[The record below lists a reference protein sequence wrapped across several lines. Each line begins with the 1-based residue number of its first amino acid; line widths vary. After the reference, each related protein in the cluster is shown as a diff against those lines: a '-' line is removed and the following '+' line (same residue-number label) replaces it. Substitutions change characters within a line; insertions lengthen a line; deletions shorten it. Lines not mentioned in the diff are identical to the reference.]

1 MPNSSLYINQIDLD
15 QEFYAWASGQDVRRF
30 NGSIWEYYDSTNS
43 AVPQVSPY
51 YLDTRCISIDP
62 EDKAWVGV
70 AQGPT
75 AGNASINQIA
85 VFWINTN
92 KIDEGDSW
100 TFQALGTFNQPQEV
114 SLIYACPFGD
124 DILAFINPL
133 NGVGGTGASDYTRIN
148 GATGGRLF
156 YYLKETDQWDETVDD
171 YTWPH
176 IYDIETKGYDG
187 KDYLYYMG
195 TSEGLF
201 VVPQGKLQTIT
212 LTNGSKYIQQA
223 KVYNTSTSGI
233 ISDNVYCLDFDENG
247 NLWIGTD
254 IGISYFDGV
263 EFWNYGVS
271 GGPITCV
278 KARDNGHVFYSMGD
292 GELGDGTG
300 LWHFN
305 GTSHTQFNTSNSSL
319 GSNAV
324 LGIELI
330 GHNTNQDGLLIHAN
344 DLWILGYNSLKLFN
358 YDLPHVYGSS
368 KYAGATGWNFTYH
381 TATGGGSPLPKVN
394 KYTWTYPEWMVYDSS
409 FLEYKHPGLDPRNLF
424 LTTKLSDIA
433 DGRAGKQPYWN
444 NWALPSFEQDQIS
457 ESIQASEWEKSIS
470 YISGASGNIGMFR
483 VTSSATQTFL
493 GEKKYYVGGYIQP
506 DIYTG
511 NYSIQFGYYADNTPA
526 ILSDYGPSLNSGTLS
541 TNNSVNNGKTGFIVS
556 YSERGNVESILP
568 FKGFSTEVQSLCS
581 SEDGLYLYASGTFN
595 RFIEVGEFV
604 WGAYGRPITTG
615 GATGA
620 PVGITNPNVPGA
632 TAGTYPGIGVPSF
645 GTVVINSPWSVSV
658 GSGDSVANTYCD
670 FGFTGFPAGTGGSYD
685 NVNLVYL
692 SFINGIGG
700 NEFSSINNR
709 LTGQSLIIVQGGNTA
724 YYRIDQ
730 IYRDT
735 NSFGIRTTYQSG
747 ATAAFPYTNGTS
759 ITIQVGQWTPSVYP
773 YTIANG
779 GSKTDSNA
787 AYVVKIGRD
796 LGSSSTFTDINGVT
810 GDYESNIRKKYRIN
824 SFRYF
829 PPVSTVALP
838 YPGGTVSTKIDSSR
852 YHVNLAITHTS
863 NTPVIFSSLKNE
875 WDRTGDIS
883 TVPYYIGDLASNE
896 FGAYIKLD
904 SDNLD
909 LVEIKSTSGSTGGF
923 SIEDI
928 KSSNNENGF
937 IITGQSSD
945 TFNMM
950 GLNILHPSPSASK
963 NYPFYIISGPTA
975 NGITGGIVDIG
986 GTSSYNDIKKIITAK
1001 DNSGY
1006 YVNTI
1011 MGDYGQG
1018 VTGTYFGS
1026 QIVLGSTGQ
1035 NYLYTAEIT
1044 DQGTLRDISYNS
1056 TGVLDRDMGFLAFD
1070 KINESQFFTSYQ
1082 INTPGLTGYSVALLK
1097 TNNAN
1102 KNLDLQN
1109 LGTFEGDLTFSKDT
1123 SSNVF
1128 IFGVNTS
1135 GSTGGTGSFVSFG
1148 STGGFSTLSEQYYPE
1163 LGINLGNIISR
1174 PGSGAWTWCD
1184 VHSTDNYME
1193 IPLLSTVVFNNYAS
1207 NIYGKKNNKWILSNS
1222 ETKDELLNIKGSPYF
1237 IYTFVDPGY
1246 YTIYNQVED
1255 SAGNIYEVSKPGFI
1269 KVIDHKDKR
1278 PDDTRP
1284 DFVDSSDY
1292 GYPNPPFL
1300 ARDYQAMRL
1309 GKDLMYHEMEI
1320 LQANKGQFGSAIV
1333 IPNNPDSTF
1342 NKE

>member
-15 QEFYAWASGQDVRRF
+15 QEFYVWASGQDVRRF
-30 NGSIWEYYDSTNS
+30 NGSSWEYYNSTNS

-75 AGNASINQIA
+75 AGNPSINQVA

-92 KIDEGDSW
+92 NLDEGDSW
-100 TFQALGTFNQPQEV
+100 TFQALGTFDQQQEV

-133 NGVGGTGASDYTRIN
+133 NGVGGTGASAYTRIE

-156 YYLKETDQWDETVDD
+156 YYLKETDQWNETIDD

-176 IYDIETKGYDG
+176 IYDIETKGYKG
-187 KDYLYYMG
+187 KDYFYYMG

-201 VVPQGKLQTIT
+201 VVPQGKLQTLT

-254 IGISYFDGV
+254 VGLSYFDGV

-271 GGPITCV
+271 GGSITSV
-278 KARDNGHVFYSMGD
+278 KSRNNGHVFYSKGD
-292 GELGDGTG
+292 GELGQGTG
-300 LWHFN
+300 IWHFN
-305 GTSHTQFNTSNSSL
+305 GTTHTQYNTLNSSL
-319 GSNAV
+319 GSNSV

-330 GHNTNQDGLLIHAN
+330 GHNTSQDGLLIHEN
-344 DLWILGYNSLKLFN
+344 DFWVLEYNSLSLFD
-358 YDLPHVYGSS
+358 YDLPHVYASS
-368 KYAGATGWNFTYH
+368 KYAGATGWNFTYY
-381 TATGGGSPLPKVN
+381 TATGGGAPLPKIN
-394 KYTWTYPEWMVYDSS
+394 KYTWDYPEWMVYDNS

-444 NWALPSFEQDQIS
+444 NFSIPTFEQDLIT
-457 ESIQASEWEKSIS
+457 ESIQSPLWDESIS
-470 YISGASGNIGMFR
+470 YIAGASGNIGM
-483 VTSSATQTFL
+483 VSITSSTSQTFL
-493 GEKKYYVGGYIQP
+493 GEKRYYISGSVEP

-511 NYSIQFGYYADNTPA
+511 SYSVQFGYYSDNTPA
-526 ILSDYGPSLNSGTLS
+526 ILSDIGPSLNSGVLS
-541 TNNSVNNGKTGFIVS
+541 THNSENNGKTGFIVA
-556 YSERGNVESILP
+556 YSERGKVESILP
-568 FKGFSTEVQSLCS
+568 FKGFSTEIQSICS
-581 SEDGLYLYASGTFN
+581 SEDGLYIYASGIFN
-595 RFIEVGEFV
+595 RFIEIGEFI
-604 WGAYGRPITTG
+604 WGAYGSPITTG

-620 PVGITNPNVPGA
+620 PVGVTNPNVPGA
-632 TAGTYPGIGVPSF
+632 TSGAYPGIGVPAF
-645 GTVVINSPWSVSV
+645 GTMVLNRPWRVSV
-658 GSGDSVANTYCD
+658 GSGDSVGNIYCD
-670 FGFTGFPAGTGGSYD
+670 FAFTGFPAGTGGSYN

-692 SFINGIGG
+692 NFIDALGANQ
-700 NEFSSINNR
+700 SSNINSR
-709 LTGQSLIIVQGGNTA
+709 LTGQTLSIVEGGNTA

-730 IYRDT
+730 IYRDS
-735 NSFGIRTTYQSG
+735 NSYGIRTTYQSG

-759 ITIQVGQWTPSVYP
+759 ITIQISQYTPSVYP
-773 YTIANG
+773 YTIANAG
-779 GSKTDSNA
+779 TKPDSKA
-787 AYVVKIGRD
+787 IFVAKIGRD
-796 LGSSSTFTDINGVT
+796 LGDISSFSGIT
-810 GDYESNIRKKYRIN
+810 GDYNSSIQKSYRIN
-824 SFRYF
+824 SFRHF
-829 PPVSTVALP
+829 VPTST
-838 YPGGTVSTKIDSSR
+838 YPGGTAYTSVDSSK
-852 YHVNLAITHTS
+852 YHVNLAITHEAS
-863 NTPVIFSSLKNE
+863 TPVTFNTLKNA
-875 WDRTGDIS
+875 WDRNDDLS
-883 TVPYYIGDLASNE
+883 TSPSIIGDSSENI
-896 FGAYIKLD
+896 FGSYVKLD
-904 SDNLD
+904 CDNLALSD
-909 LVEIKSTSGSTGGF
+909 VSNSTGTTGGF
-923 SIEDI
+923 YIDEI
-928 KSSNNENGF
+928 KSSNNESGVLL
-937 IITGQSSD
+937 TGQTKGDFSMFGMELFHPSSSD
-945 TFNMM
+945 Y
-950 GLNILHPSPSASK
+950 SS
-963 NYPFYIISGPTA
+963 YPFYIIAGPTG
-975 NGITGGIVDIG
+975 NGITGGIINIG
-986 GTSSYNDIKKIITAK
+986 GTSANSNINKIHSAK

-1006 YVNTI
+1006 YVNTVI
-1011 MGDYGQG
+1011 GDYGQG
-1018 VTGTYFGS
+1018 LTGSYFGN
-1026 QIVLGSTGQ
+1026 QIVLGSTGE

-1044 DQGTLRDISYNS
+1044 DQGTVKNIFSNK
-1056 TGVLDRDMGFLAFD
+1056 TGVLDREMDILYFD
-1070 KINESQFFTSYQ
+1070 KLDNDQFITSYS
-1082 INTPGLTGYSVALLK
+1082 INTPGLTGYNIALLK
-1097 TNNAN
+1097 TNNAG
-1102 KNLDLQN
+1102 KNLDLEN
-1109 LGTFEGDLTFSKDT
+1109 LGLFNGDITFTKDSGSNLFS
-1123 SSNVF
+1123 SG
-1128 IFGVNTS
+1128 INTS
-1135 GSTGGTGSFVSFG
+1135 GTTGGTGSLVYVG
-1148 STGGFSTLSEQYYPE
+1148 ATGGFATLIEQYKPE

-1269 KVIDHKDKR
+1269 KVINHKDKR
-1278 PDDTRP
+1278 PDDLRP

-1309 GKDLMYHEMEI
+1309 GKDLMYQEMEI
-1320 LQANKGQFGSAIV
+1320 LQSNRGQFGSAIV

-1342 NKE
+1342 NKG